1 MKEQNDFIEVN
12 FELPNHTNQLNLAE
26 EAIGKLKIKINSHN
40 YHCPLS
46 DNTFISLYED
56 VVKVLDYVGHL
67 SNDAFNVQDDLEEL
81 YRKRYVHAPKLAKQ
95 LWLSHYEK
103 IHHPYNILKNRCFRL
118 LDDLD
123 ELYLRLYKKYPPN
136 WKI

>member
-1 MKEQNDFIEVN
+1 MKEQNDFIQVN
-12 FELPNHTNQLNLAE
+12 FELPNHTNQLTQAE
-26 EAIGKLKIKINSHN
+26 EIINKLKRKIESYNHI
-40 YHCPLS
+40 PLS
-46 DNTFISLYED
+46 DNAFIILYD
-56 VVKVLDYVGHL
+56 DIIKILDYIGNL
-67 SNDAFNVQDDLEEL
+67 SNPAFNVQEDLEEL
-81 YRKRYVHAPKLAKQ
+81 YRKRYVHAPELAKQ

-118 LDDLD
+118 LDNLD